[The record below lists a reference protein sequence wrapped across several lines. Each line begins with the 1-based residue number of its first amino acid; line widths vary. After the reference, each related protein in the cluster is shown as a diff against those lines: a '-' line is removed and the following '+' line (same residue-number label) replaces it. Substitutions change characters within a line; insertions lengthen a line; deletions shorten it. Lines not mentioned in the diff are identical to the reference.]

1 MSRKFLN
8 RYTKWLKLAK
18 LDPKDYQKE
27 ALIWCL
33 KREKAE
39 IAGGILADEMGLGKT
54 FVMMGLI
61 AADPKQTLIVV
72 PPALL
77 SQWTETLTKNLHPPF
92 VFHGPK
98 KREKDFNF
106 SPIILTTYNLTEYD
120 EIKNHAWERI
130 IYDEAHHLRNQKSKK
145 HKGALALRAKISW
158 LVTGTPIQN
167 RSGDLYSLC
176 NILKIPKSLRSIE
189 TICKNF
195 CLRRRK
201 EDVGLKLPGLEI
213 HNVFAE
219 WKTAREKECALDIH
233 SLVKLSAVTGR
244 RINRIILDLQRVT
257 RYTFPAILRA
267 RQMCILPELIQN
279 GIQKYI
285 DEGILDESWENTIS
299 SLSSSKLDA
308 VTSTILKRDNGRGKL
323 VFCHF
328 RKEID
333 ELAQRF
339 KHLRVGIIDGRTGK
353 KRRQEILTSS
363 STFTQDLCNKITN
376 KILPNRRTNFVFENV
391 AAFLNY
397 DIVLLQVQTCCE
409 GLNLQQ
415 FQEIYFTTPHWNPAV
430 EDQAVARCYRQGQKH
445 KVDVF
450 KFFMK
455 FDGDKCT
462 LDEYCQKVQNFK
474 RELHI

>member
-1 MSRKFLN
+1 MSEQFLN
-8 RYTKWLKLAK
+8 RYAKWLKLAN
-18 LDPKDYQKE
+18 LDSKDYQKE

-33 KREKAE
+33 KREKSE

-77 SQWTETLTKNLHPPF
+77 SQWTEALTKNLHPPF

-98 KREKDFNF
+98 KREKDFKF
-106 SPIILTTYNLTEYD
+106 SPIILTTYNLTEYP
-120 EIKNHAWERI
+120 EIKKHDWERI

-145 HKGALALRAKISW
+145 YKGALALKAKISW

-167 RSGDLYSLC
+167 RTADLYSLC
-176 NILKIPKSLRSIE
+176 NILKVPKSLRSVE

-201 EDVGLKLPGLEI
+201 EDVGLKLPELEI
-213 HNVFAE
+213 HNVFPE
-219 WKTAREKECALDIH
+219 WQTAREKECALDIH
-233 SLVKLSAVTGR
+233 SLVELTRVTGR
-244 RINRIILDLQRVT
+244 NMNRIIQGLGRVT
-257 RYTFPAILRA
+257 RYVFPAILRA
-267 RQMCILPELIQN
+267 RQMCISPELIQN

-285 DEGILDESWENTIS
+285 DEGILDESWENAIS
-299 SLSSSKLDA
+299 SLSTSKLDA
-308 VTSTILKRDNGRGKL
+308 VTSTILKRDNGRSKL

-333 ELAQRF
+333 DLAKRL

-353 KRRQEILTSS
+353 KERQNILTSS
-363 STFTQDLCNKITN
+363 KNFTEDLCNKITD
-376 KILPNRRTNFVFENV
+376 KLVPNRGSNFIFKNV
-391 AAFLNY
+391 SSYLGY

-415 FQEIYFTTPHWNPAV
+415 FKEIYFTTPHWNPAV
-430 EDQAVARCYRQGQKH
+430 EDQAIARCYRQGQKH

-455 FDGDKCT
+455 FDGNKCT
-462 LDEYCQKVQNFK
+462 MDEYCQKVQILK